1 MEIQLTNWPLAAK
14 VPINGTTND
23 KNTIAASWR
32 FFSCLEPWTADPW
45 DGLAMGTP
53 AREKNIFMLLLNNQT
68 NHACSLTFQW
78 NFWGFQD
85 SMWHSLSWP
94 YVICLV
100 FSDHK
105 PLKSC
110 VAWEKT
116 SQVFVK
122 ASFPVAHQNP
132 LVLARR
138 RWPIPFSNPLH
149 LWLRSHQLMQGISH
163 GKCHN
168 LGSQFR
174 NMVGPIFLSKYYMCH
189 FLDTSSGWLC
199 FSFL

>member
-45 DGLAMGTP
+45 DGLTMGTP
-53 AREKNIFMLLLNNQT
+53 AREKTYSCCCWITKLIMLVPWLF
-68 NHACSLTFQW
+68 S
-78 NFWGFQD
+78 GFFEASRIQCF
-85 SMWHSLSWP
+85 SQFELILCYMF
-94 YVICLV
+94 Y
-100 FSDHK
+100 FSDHT
-105 PLKSC
+105 PVKSY

-122 ASFPVAHQNP
+122 TSFPVAHQNP

-199 FSFL
+199 CSLL